1 MSSSIHSTHHVK
13 GAMRYQERIGILN
26 TDAHLMRTSQTGPD
40 AKSWMHGSLKKDT
53 IIKLGP
59 HSFAFAGTGTL
70 GSSPILSIS
79 QSGPSGH
86 VSVNGLLQT
95 PTLQT
100 TYTNFTETGSS
111 GISPQSLY
119 VSDGSDGNAKGSLI
133 FKSSDGTL
141 YNLLIEHAEQS
152 NDETKHSREL
162 NSSYQIAHLED
173 LNYPQLIGPTGP
185 TGKMGLIGKSGEMGC
200 AGPEG
205 KQGLIGP
212 RGPPGI
218 TGLKGDR
225 GEAGV
230 QGPIG
235 VQGEMGLMGQQ
246 GPMGIQGPMG
256 DRGLPGIDGMKGERG
271 LPGIMGPTGS
281 TGNNGPIG
289 AMGRR
294 GSKGSRGDTGPIG
307 PSVIG
312 PTGAQGLRGFIGHT
326 GSRGLMGNK
335 GNIGHTGSQGPQGI
349 MGSTGSAGEHG
360 NTGPTGAQ
368 GIQGN
373 IGPTGSSEITA
384 KGNAHSDI
392 LFWDQGSKSFTVD
405 DTQSVHLGSYAGLYS
420 SLTGSVMI
428 GYQAG
433 VLSNDTN
440 AVFIGYESGV
450 KTVGHFDV
458 GIGYHTLCAGS
469 STGVLPTD
477 PTSFTGTFHS
487 TLSSIAIGTQ
497 AGAAPYP
504 GPSFRGD
511 GKGNYYLNSGASFP
525 VVAGNIS
532 IGAFAGINPS
542 GPSNVAIG
550 NGAAGGGSGFSIE
563 EVINGETIIAF
574 QTGPFVGGQQ
584 GLGIAIGTASAV
596 ISQGIGAV
604 AIGTT
609 AGFFSQGD
617 GAVAVGMGAG
627 AQEQGECAV
636 AYGKEAGHEFQGAS
650 AVAIGNSAGLDNQGM
665 YSVAIGDHAGNASQ
679 GANSIAIGPFAGADT
694 QAAGSI
700 VMNASLNSLNAPT
713 TGLFINPIRQD
724 SATNCG
730 LAYNPSTSE
739 LTYSTSKTFVIQ
751 HPTQPDHLLVHA
763 CLEGPESGVFYR
775 GESSIGKDG
784 FADISLPS
792 YADALATEWTV
803 HITPI
808 YSEDEVDCKIPRPTS
823 VRNGKFRVYGKGAF
837 YWLVIGKRASI
848 VTELPSFSTNVRGEG
863 PYKYII

>member
-40 AKSWMHGSLKKDT
+40 ARSWTHGSLKKDT

-59 HSFAFAGTGTL
+59 HSFAFAGTGTS

-79 QSGPSGH
+79 QSGSLGH

-100 TYTNFTETGSS
+100 TYTNFTEIGSS

-119 VSDGSDGNAKGSLI
+119 VSDGSDGNVKGSLV

-141 YNLLIEHAEQS
+141 YNLLIEHAEPS
-152 NDETKHSREL
+152 NDEIKHPHEL
-162 NSSYQIAHLED
+162 NSSYQIVHLED
-173 LNYPQLIGPTGP
+173 LNYPQLIGPTGA
-185 TGKMGLIGKSGEMGC
+185 TGKMGLIGEPGKMGC

-205 KQGLIGP
+205 KQGLTGP
-212 RGPPGI
+212 QGPSGI
-218 TGLKGDR
+218 MGLKGDR
-225 GEAGV
+225 GE
-230 QGPIG
+230 I
-235 VQGEMGLMGQQ
+235 
-246 GPMGIQGPMG
+246 GIQGPMG
-256 DRGLPGIDGMKGERG
+256 DRGLPGINGMKGDVG

-281 TGNNGPIG
+281 TGKDGPIG
-289 AMGRR
+289 ATGRR
-294 GSKGSRGDTGPIG
+294 GSKGDIGYTGPMG
-307 PSVIG
+307 LSVIG
-312 PTGAQGLRGFIGHT
+312 PTGAQG
-326 GSRGLMGNK
+326 
-335 GNIGHTGSQGPQGI
+335 PQGMI
-349 MGSTGSAGEHG
+349 GSTGSAGIQGNIGPMGMQGIHG
-360 NTGPTGAQ
+360 DTGPTGAQ

-384 KGNAHSDI
+384 KGNAYSDI

-450 KTVGHFDV
+450 KTVGRFDV

-550 NGAAGGGSGFSIE
+550 NGAGGGGGGFAME

-584 GLGIAIGTASAV
+584 GLGVAIGTASAV

-609 AGFFSQGD
+609 AGFFSQDD

-627 AQEQGECAV
+627 AQEQGVFAV
-636 AYGKEAGHEFQGAS
+636 AYGKEAGHEFQGTS
-650 AVAIGNSAGLDNQGM
+650 AVAIGNSAGSDNQGM
-665 YSVAIGDHAGNASQ
+665 YSVAIGDHAGNTSQ

-739 LTYSTSKTFVIQ
+739 LTYNTSKTFVIP

-775 GESSIGKDG
+775 GESFIGKDG
-784 FADISLPS
+784 FADVSLPS

-808 YSEDEVDCKIPRPTS
+808 YSEDEIDCKIPRPTS